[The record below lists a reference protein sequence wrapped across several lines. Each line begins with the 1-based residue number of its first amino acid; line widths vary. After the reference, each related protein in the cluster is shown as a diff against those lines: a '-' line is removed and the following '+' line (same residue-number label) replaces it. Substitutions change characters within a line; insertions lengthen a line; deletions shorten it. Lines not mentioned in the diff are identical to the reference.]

1 MEKSILQLQQEI
13 VDLKKQVLEF
23 EQETLKRAKRIT
35 TFCFC
40 VAIIS
45 AAIAVTLWIL
55 LKTNNQWFVSHE
67 TIIAIIVITI
77 GIIGVISFATG
88 DIWRTK
94 KLVCEHKVHQAT
106 CELNFAEYDLE
117 NMRNEK

>member
-94 KLVCEHKVHQAT
+94 MFVYKHKLHRAMCDF
-106 CELNFAEYDLE
+106 NFAKYDLE
-117 NMRNEK
+117 NIRNKK